1 MHREKIPKIAI
12 GIMVEN
18 GGWGSDW
25 GAPIASLM
33 IEKYLTDSISRPEL
47 EKRML
52 EGVVQPKIYM
62 EKKAPEQKKR
72 TARLQK
78 IKQWSWQN

>member
-1 MHREKIPKIAI
+1 
-12 GIMVEN
+12 MVEN

-33 IEKYLTDSISRPEL
+33 IEKYLSDSISRPQI

-52 EGVVQPKIYM
+52 EGVIQPKIYM
-62 EKKAPEQKKR
+62 EKKEAEQKKDSTKTKTKAVIVSAAAR
-72 TARLQK
+72 TLK
-78 IKQWSWQN
+78 KD